1 MSHFISPELPMTL
14 ASSCILGASATSAP
28 SVGSATAAATASA
41 TTAGGERQ
49 NVQRTQGGNPPAN
62 STHGLPPR
70 TVAAIPGLL
79 ARSSGP
85 NNVLGVILPVQMRGQ
100 VAVPNQS
107 TGSQNSVGNVSQPN
121 STYVVPQ
128 ASSGGAANISSI
140 VAQITAQVA
149 NALAANPG
157 MVSPSVPN
165 TAGQGPHPTTNNGA
179 GTVSS
184 ATSGNTQLQ
193 NELPGSHRGQTAPS
207 VQSHVTGAGIFIEVM

>member
-1 MSHFISPELPMTL
+1 MLYPVYE
-14 ASSCILGASATSAP
+14 GASATSSP
-28 SVGSATAAATASA
+28 SVDSTTASA
-41 TTAGGERQ
+41 TTADGERQ
-49 NVQRTQGGNPPAN
+49 NAARTQGGNPPAN

-70 TVAAIPGLL
+70 TAVAAIPSLL

-100 VAVPNQS
+100 VAAPNQQ
-107 TGSQNSVGNVSQPN
+107 TVPQGSQNAVGNGSQPN

-128 ASSGGAANISSI
+128 ASSGGAANLSSI

-157 MVSPSVPN
+157 MVSSSVPN
-165 TAGQGPHPTTNNGA
+165 SAAQGPHPTTNTGA

-193 NELPGSHRGQTAPS
+193 NDLPGSHHGQTLPS
-207 VQSHVTGAGIFIEVM
+207 MQSHVSGAGIFLK